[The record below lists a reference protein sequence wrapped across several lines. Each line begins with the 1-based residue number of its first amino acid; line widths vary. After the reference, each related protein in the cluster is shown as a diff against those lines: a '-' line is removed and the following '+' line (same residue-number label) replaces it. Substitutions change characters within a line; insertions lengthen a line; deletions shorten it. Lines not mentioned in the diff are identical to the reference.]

1 MSTPKELIN
10 APSKR
15 KCPGSFANLGEA
27 SPAVNPNTP
36 SLRRW
41 KATWEAL
48 EAELID
54 SPKPAPPEEQ
64 FDPVQAAIVAAQ
76 VNRVRKLLPSLDQG
90 EIDRDWPHLIIP
102 IDTEELRVS
111 FQFTQ
116 TSSEGLL
123 KMFKLKTAQIDEETE
138 FATAAEEIAAIV
150 TDPRY
155 PDRLEAYEMRTADGE
170 LIRLEMPR
178 RQAREV
184 LAELEADYQK
194 MANSDPMIVAGPH
207 CVTCKVA
214 DLCDA
219 FPRLDEGAEKINP
232 PKKRKP
238 SAFRLMISKSRLP
251 EMAYCERR
259 AAWRLWFSIPPDQ
272 DHYSREISPGLAV
285 GNRFHHLM
293 AKALLSDEPASVFS
307 GDLEMESLYR
317 QHLSLPC
324 TSTLNIK
331 ETEFPLGFSVRFGAG
346 HKPVSVV
353 LYGIA
358 DGVGREED
366 GTAAVIDHKTGS
378 SPRAQPFEA
387 ELYALGAFLRL
398 KSATVATHIHRLST
412 IGEDPVCDRKVWERT
427 QMEKLILQL
436 GRIAESAAQW
446 DYLDATSPPFQVGEW
461 CSTCPFERRC
471 RSHR

>member
-1 MSTPKELIN
+1 
-10 APSKR
+10 
-15 KCPGSFANLGEA
+15 
-27 SPAVNPNTP
+27 
-36 SLRRW
+36 
-41 KATWEAL
+41 
-48 EAELID
+48 
-54 SPKPAPPEEQ
+54 
-64 FDPVQAAIVAAQ
+64 
-76 VNRVRKLLPSLDQG
+76 
-90 EIDRDWPHLIIP
+90 
-102 IDTEELRVS
+102 
-111 FQFTQ
+111 
-116 TSSEGLL
+116 
-123 KMFKLKTAQIDEETE
+123 MFKLKTAQIDEETE

-184 LAELEADYQK
+184 LAELEDDYQK

-251 EMAYCERR
+251 EMDYCERR

-272 DHYSREISPGLAV
+272 DHYSQEISPGLAV

-317 QHLSLPC
+317 QHLSLPAHPPSTSKRPSFRWDSRSGSALDINLSRWC
-324 TSTLNIK
+324 CTASPTGWDGKRMARRLSSTTKRVRHQEPNPSKRNYTRSAPFSDSNPLPWPLTST
-331 ETEFPLGFSVRFGAG
+331 A
-346 HKPVSVV
+346 
-353 LYGIA
+353 
-358 DGVGREED
+358 
-366 GTAAVIDHKTGS
+366 
-378 SPRAQPFEA
+378 
-387 ELYALGAFLRL
+387 
-398 KSATVATHIHRLST
+398 
-412 IGEDPVCDRKVWERT
+412 
-427 QMEKLILQL
+427 
-436 GRIAESAAQW
+436 
-446 DYLDATSPPFQVGEW
+446 SPPPGKTRSVIA
-461 CSTCPFERRC
+461 RC
-471 RSHR
+471 GSEPRWRS